1 MSIALPP
8 PIDPLEG
15 SPVELREQWLAQ
27 PALTIDYQGAHLHV
41 FGGHLAPAELMRQ
54 AVATAAN
61 LSEAIRAIGYVH
73 YLAGY
78 PASLVSYAAVN
89 EGAGYDIYVRVLP
102 GRVREVSAP
111 PALLPYFVDLGG
123 GKGPLT
129 GAELEADR
137 VLADGLT
144 ERAGERYKPVFTR
157 LGGDEVRLDLGQAE
171 PGARQTAVLG
181 SVSNY
186 GNRYAGPYLAQA
198 GLRQA
203 FSSGDELS
211 LSGASSLRFLGLG
224 GARSE
229 PYHEGDAGWSRVTR
243 FGVLALQGRYADFS
257 QQIQGY
263 RINGTLESGSAA
275 WLYPLYSDFQQ
286 RFNLQARLLR
296 EHEAADTPA
305 QTVNCNVLGGLLEL
319 LGLVSCPLLQSPGG
333 EVLSELYNS
342 AELGLSYVGHSQHG
356 EQQGELQAGLLLRKG
371 LGRHQTPGSNASF
384 DYFLLQPSFGLRY
397 PLTAR
402 WTALADGSFQLSNNV
417 LPQQQKFVI
426 GGPASLHAY
435 EAGSGIGDHG
445 ESLRLGLEWKGYA
458 DSWTERYGIRPRG
471 FVEYGSTR
479 LKAGALGAVDGR
491 VTVADVGAATDLRF
505 TSWLGGS
512 LSLAQSIYSRGREN
526 SPDGLATKYVFF
538 QLAAKY

>member
-1 MSIALPP
+1 MAIALPP
-8 PIDPLEG
+8 PIDPQEG
-15 SPVELREQWLAQ
+15 SPLELRQQWLAQ
-27 PALTIDYQGAHLHV
+27 PALSIDYQGAHLHV
-41 FGGHLAPAELMRQ
+41 FGSHLAPAERLRQ
-54 AVATAAN
+54 AVAAAAN
-61 LSEAIRAIGYVH
+61 LSEAIRAIGYVQ
-73 YLAGY
+73 YSSGY

-89 EGAGYDIYVRVLP
+89 DGAGYDIYVRVLP
-102 GRVREVSAP
+102 GRVREVQAP
-111 PALLPYFVDLGG
+111 PALQRYFADLAE

-129 GAELEADR
+129 DTALESDR

-144 ERAGERYKPVFTR
+144 ERAGERYRAVFTP
-157 LGGDEVRLDLGQAE
+157 LGGDEVRLDLGQPA

-181 SVSNY
+181 SFSNY

-203 FSSGDELS
+203 FSTGDELT
-211 LSGASSLRFLGLG
+211 LTGAGSVRFLGLG

-229 PYHEGDAGWSRVTR
+229 PYHEGDGGWSRVTR
-243 FGVLALQGRYADFS
+243 FGVFALQGRYADFS
-257 QQIQGY
+257 QQVQGI
-263 RINGTLESGSAA
+263 RFNGTLESGSAA
-275 WLYPLYSDFQQ
+275 WLYPVYSDFRQ
-286 RFNLQARLLR
+286 RFNLQARVLR

-319 LGLVSCPLLQSPGG
+319 LGLVNCPLVTAPGG

-342 AELGLSYVGHSQHG
+342 AELGLSYVGRS
-356 EQQGELQAGLLLRKG
+356 QQGERQNELQAGLLLRKG
-371 LGRHQTPGSNASF
+371 LGRHHAGGSGASL
-384 DYFLLQPSFGLRY
+384 DYFLLQPSFSLRY
-397 PLTAR
+397 ALTAR

-417 LPQQQKFVI
+417 LPQQEKFVI

-445 ESLRLGLEWKGYA
+445 ESLRLGAEWKGYA
-458 DSWTERYGIRPRG
+458 DSCTERYGIRPRG

-479 LKAGALGAVDGR
+479 LEAGALGAVDGR
-491 VTVADVGAATDLRF
+491 VTVADAGAATDLRF
-505 TSWLGGS
+505 NSWLGGS
-512 LSLAQSIYSRGREN
+512 LSLAQSFYSRGAQN